1 MNAENISAAFD
12 SWNSVLTMV
21 PELLRW
27 PAQ

>member
-1 MNAENISAAFD
+1 MNAENIGEAFD
-12 SWNSVLTMV
+12 CWKAALTMV